1 VRYDPGAMAGAW
13 RAECPACHWI
23 AFADLREQ
31 IDRLVRDHVDG
42 PPKQNHVVT
51 IEPGPR
57 GRPDRVT

>member
-1 VRYDPGAMAGAW
+1 MAGAW